1 MCPRCQAELKRW
13 DDLEREEQD
22 RVRELPNRDAQ
33 SLDHRVAKHLFCP
46 TCFYEAH
53 G

>member
-13 DDLEREEQD
+13 DDLSKEEKDRIQD
-22 RVRELPNRDAQ
+22 LPNRDTQ
-33 SLDHRVAKHLFCP
+33 SVDHRMAKHLFCP
-46 TCFYEAH
+46 TCYYEAH